1 MELNSILFPA
11 PIEDKKLELPKL
23 KDKLIFIPKQEQDGS
38 TFHIPCYY
46 RATRKR
52 TDSNK
57 FFFYFHGNAEDM
69 RSSHLTSHTTNPVP
83 MIVVNGSMKLKKGGL
98 ADVAPTILK
107 VMKLQKPKEMTGKSL
122 F

>member
-23 KDKLIFIPKQEQDGS
+23 KDKLIFIPKKEEDGS

-57 FFFYFHGNAEDM
+57 FFFYFHGNAEDIFNVPYNLEII
-69 RSSHLTSHTTNPVP
+69 RKQLPVS
-83 MIVVNGSMKLKKGGL
+83 INY
-98 ADVAPTILK
+98 INN
-107 VMKLQKPKEMTGKSL
+107 
-122 F
+122 